1 MENKK
6 ENRAFNEMY
15 IVAKKRLEGKS
26 PIEIAKNSGAEF
38 DEEKSILKI
47 KSLDAIFELEYP
59 TYDMKEKRDDWQI
72 LTLLHYL
79 DLADNTSILSKQIKF
94 GELKDG
100 LIRGA
105 RFDKTVEAELERFL
119 KNKDEKQVIEVF
131 KSLDAEFIDSKADL
145 SAVFYIYPYYPVTIS
160 VWFEDEEFP
169 PTGKMFLDKTAD
181 HYLTIEDAVGVG
193 ELMIKIINERYK
205 KLYCKK

>member
-1 MENKK
+1 
-6 ENRAFNEMY
+6 MY
-15 IVAKKRLEGKS
+15 IAAKKRLEGKN

-79 DLADNTSILSKQIKF
+79 DLADNTPILSKQIKF

-105 RFDKTVEAELERFL
+105 RFDKTVEVELERFL

-131 KSLDAEFIDSKADL
+131 KSLDAKFIDSKADL

-160 VWFEDEEFP
+160 IWFEDEEFP

-205 KLYCKK
+205 KLFCKK

>member
-15 IVAKKRLEGKS
+15 IAAKKRLEGKN

-79 DLADNTSILSKQIKF
+79 DLADNTLILSKQIKF

-105 RFDKTVEAELERFL
+105 RFDKTVEA
-119 KNKDEKQVIEVF
+119 
-131 KSLDAEFIDSKADL
+131 
-145 SAVFYIYPYYPVTIS
+145 
-160 VWFEDEEFP
+160 
-169 PTGKMFLDKTAD
+169 
-181 HYLTIEDAVGVG
+181 
-193 ELMIKIINERYK
+193 
-205 KLYCKK
+205 

>member
-15 IVAKKRLEGKS
+15 IAAKKRLEGKN

-79 DLADNTSILSKQIKF
+79 DLADNTPILSKQIKF

-105 RFDKTVEAELERFL
+105 RFDKTVEVELERFL

-131 KSLDAEFIDSKADL
+131 RNQMDANL
-145 SAVFYIYPYYPVTIS
+145 IYVDAS
-160 VWFEDEEFP
+160 DR
-169 PTGKMFLDKTAD
+169 FLDKLKD
-181 HYLTIEDAVGVG
+181 
-193 ELMIKIINERYK
+193 INEPEEKRK
-205 KLYCKK
+205 VIGKEFIRVFEEEARKLEKISSTP